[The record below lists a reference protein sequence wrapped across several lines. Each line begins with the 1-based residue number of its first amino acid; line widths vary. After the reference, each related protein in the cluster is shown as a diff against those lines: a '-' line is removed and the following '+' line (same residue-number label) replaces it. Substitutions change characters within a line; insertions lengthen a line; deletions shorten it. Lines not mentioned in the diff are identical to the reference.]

1 MPEPIAEVVERVRRH
16 YADGCFACGR
26 ENPIGLRLDGFTL
39 SDDGWVSAAFSPRD
53 DYRGARDS
61 LHGGIA
67 ATAIDEILVWAG
79 VLTERVV
86 CVTGTLDL
94 RYRRP
99 LTVSDRIVAR
109 ARVDERR
116 GRRLRIGGHLET
128 GGKPAVEGSGLYLVN
143 ESVDDL

>member
-1 MPEPIAEVVERVRRH
+1 MPEPIEAVVERVRRH

-26 ENPIGLRLDGFTL
+26 DNPIGLRLDGFAL
-39 SDDGWVSAAFSPRD
+39 EHDGWVSAEFSPREH
-53 DYRGARDS
+53 YRGARDT

-67 ATAIDEILVWAG
+67 ATAVDEILVWAG
-79 VLTERVV
+79 VLAEGVV

-99 LTVSDRIVAR
+99 LTVTDRITAR

-116 GRRLRIGGHLET
+116 GRRLRISGRLESD
-128 GGKPAVEGSGLYLVN
+128 GRPAVEGSGLYLVG
-143 ESVDDL
+143 ESVEDL